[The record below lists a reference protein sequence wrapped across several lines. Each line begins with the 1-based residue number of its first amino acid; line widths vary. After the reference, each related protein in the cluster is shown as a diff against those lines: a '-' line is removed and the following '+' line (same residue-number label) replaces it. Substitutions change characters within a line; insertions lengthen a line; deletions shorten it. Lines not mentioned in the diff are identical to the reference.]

1 MGFNSFIKFMLPK
14 DSKFLSLLRS
24 QTDDVVEG
32 AGLLVEFVGAPD
44 HEARKEVYMK
54 IKQVETHCDQI
65 TDEIFNELNRTFITP
80 FDRED
85 IHTLA
90 SQLDDVLDMINAS
103 AKRTMLYK
111 PKEMGESMSVMAN
124 HIKEMA
130 GSLQIA
136 VCELDKLNNKKR
148 ATIRIQCRRLHELEN
163 SADDVYERFIIS
175 LFGHE
180 KNAIEMLKQVE
191 IIQLLE
197 STTDRAY
204 RVVDVLKTIMV
215 KYA

>member
-1 MGFNSFIKFMLPK
+1 MLPK
-14 DSKFLSLLRS
+14 ESKFLSLLRS
-24 QTDDVVEG
+24 HTDGVVEG
-32 AGLLVEFVGAPD
+32 ANLLVEFVAAHD
-44 HEARKEVYMK
+44 HDRRKAIYTE
-54 IKQVETHCDQI
+54 IKHVETHCDQI

-90 SQLDDVLDMINAS
+90 SQLDDVIDMINAS
-103 AKRTMLYK
+103 AKRTILYQ
-111 PKEMGESMSVMAN
+111 PKEMGDSMAIMAGL
-124 HIKEMA
+124 IKEMA
-130 GSLQIA
+130 ESLQIA

-148 ATIRIQCRRLHELEN
+148 AVIKVQTRRLHELEN
-163 SADDVYERFIIS
+163 SADDVYENFIIS

-180 KNAIEMLKQVE
+180 RNAIEMLKQVE

-197 STTDRAY
+197 STTDKAY